1 MPIDTTAI
9 EGFESMTAEQ
19 KVEALLKVEVPE
31 KVDLSGYIQKSQFDK
46 VSSELADA
54 KKTHKGKL

>member
-31 KVDLSGYIQKSQFDK
+31 KVDLSGYIQKSQ
-46 VSSELADA
+46 SARRS
-54 KKTHKGKL
+54 GRRWKLN